1 MVVTAQSGLIVKPD
15 NIFRTSL
22 LARYPDAAE
31 EQWSE
36 NYDGK
41 SVSFKSG
48 GAYIEALFNE
58 KGQWMCTFNP
68 IEFEALPQAARDSLT
83 GGTYKSWQKGSAY
96 YVEAPGIKAYY
107 KIFVY
112 SFDWYE
118 LELNFDITGKEN
130 LTNLP

>member
-1 MVVTAQSGLIVKPD
+1 MVVTAQSISSLKPD
-15 NIFRTSL
+15 DIFRTSL
-22 LARYPDAAE
+22 LARYPDATE
-31 EQWSE
+31 EQWSD

-48 GAYIEALFNE
+48 GAYIEAIFNQ
-58 KGQWMCTFNP
+58 KGHWMCTFSP

-83 GGTYKSWQKGSAY
+83 TGTYKSWQKGSAY

-112 SFDWYE
+112 SVDWNE
-118 LELNFDITGKEN
+118 LELNFDTTGKAN